1 MECGELQPASR
12 HIMWRFVGNV
22 DRESLVFKTDE
33 LSIDEVTARAAKWR
47 IDSLSTMIIA
57 ALILRRR
64 QEARQGEAGAAMPD
78 AICTF

>member
-1 MECGELQPASR
+1 MECGELRPASR

-33 LSIDEVTARAAKWR
+33 LSIDEVTARAAKWCQA
-47 IDSLSTMIIA
+47 MIVT

-64 QEARQGEAGAAMPD
+64 QEVRQDELVL
-78 AICTF
+78 

>member
-1 MECGELQPASR
+1 MQPASR

-33 LSIDEVTARAAKWR
+33 LSIDEVTARAAKWCQA
-47 IDSLSTMIIA
+47 MIVA

-64 QEARQGEAGAAMPD
+64 QEVRQDELVL
-78 AICTF
+78 